1 MPATTAPRPLAPGR
15 LPRFQVMA
23 DDYNAY
29 YLNQLYELFTQ
40 YGPIDELWLDGAN
53 PWTSSGISETYD
65 FTAWFALIHA
75 LSPDTVTFAGPQGTR
90 WVGNEDGS
98 ARDHRVEC
106 HPGDRRPGHRARRD
120 AAARSARRPPTS
132 APTR

>member
-1 MPATTAPRPLAPGR
+1 
-15 LPRFQVMA
+15 MA

-65 FTAWFALIHA
+65 FTTWFALIKA
-75 LSPDTVTFAGPQGTR
+75 LSPDTVTFAGTAGHP
-90 WVGNEDGS
+90 VGRQRG
-98 ARDHRVEC
+98 RQ
-106 HPGDRRPGHRARRD
+106 PRA
-120 AAARSARRPPTS
+120 PPS
-132 APTR
+132 GA